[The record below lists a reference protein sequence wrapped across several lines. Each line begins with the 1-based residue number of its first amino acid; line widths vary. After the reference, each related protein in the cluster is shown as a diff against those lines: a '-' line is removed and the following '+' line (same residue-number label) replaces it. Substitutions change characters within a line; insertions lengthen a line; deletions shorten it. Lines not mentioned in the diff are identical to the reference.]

1 MSDDEVLVLLAS
13 VGVAA
18 TSWAMWLV
26 RLFQLRQRMHSGV
39 ERAWLWAAPLLASVL
54 TLLVLLF
61 FSSKDVRTDPKY
73 IFFYL
78 MFAAAWVGLLRLVT
92 PLYGISSRD
101 DALERRNVAAAA
113 AWFGAVIGFTLC
125 FAGGNIGDGPGWWV
139 VVYAAGL
146 ATVTLL
152 FLWVAYERLTGIS
165 EVVTVERDTAGG
177 LRLAGWLIASG
188 VVLGAGVA
196 GDWKSAGQTNV
207 DFIKRAWPVLILFV
221 AAYLVERLAKPSP
234 NQPQSNVATFG
245 ILPLTTYILV
255 ACVWVAFIGL
265 ES

>member
-1 MSDDEVLVLLAS
+1 MSGDEVFVLIASIGVAS
-13 VGVAA
+13 V
-18 TSWAMWLV
+18 SWTVWLV
-26 RLFQLRQRMHSGV
+26 RLQMRQRMHSGF
-39 ERAWLWAAPLLASVL
+39 EGAWLWAGPLLATVL

-61 FSSKDVRTDPKY
+61 FSSQDVQTDPKY

-92 PLYGISSRD
+92 PLYGISARD

-139 VVYAAGL
+139 VLYAAGL
-146 ATVTLL
+146 ATTVLL
-152 FLWVAYERLTGIS
+152 FLWVAYEWLTGIS
-165 EVVTVERDTAGG
+165 EVVTIERDTTGG

-196 GDWKSAGQTNV
+196 GDWQSAGQTNV
-207 DFIKRAWPVLILFV
+207 DFIQRAWPVLILLV
-221 AAYLVERLAKPSP
+221 AACLVERLAKSSP
-234 NQPQSNVATFG
+234 DQPQPNVAMFG
-245 ILPLTTYILV
+245 IVPLTGYVLL
-255 ACVWVAFIGL
+255 ACLWVTFIGL